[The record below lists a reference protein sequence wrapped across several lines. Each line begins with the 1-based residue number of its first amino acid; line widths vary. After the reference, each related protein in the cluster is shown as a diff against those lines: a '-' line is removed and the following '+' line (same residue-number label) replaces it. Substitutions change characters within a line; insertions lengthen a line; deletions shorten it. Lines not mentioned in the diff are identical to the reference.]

1 MKKTTLMAIAIA
13 IAAVGG
19 YFVGQKQTH
28 QPDAASQP
36 SERKVLYWYDPWC
49 PVSASI
55 SRVNPPLWIWIWSH
69 ATPMKRRRRQ
79 AWPSALNS
87 SKTWG

>member
-28 QPDAASQP
+28 QPDAAS
-36 SERKVLYWYDPWC
+36 
-49 PVSASI
+49 
-55 SRVNPPLWIWIWSH
+55 
-69 ATPMKRRRRQ
+69 
-79 AWPSALNS
+79 
-87 SKTWG
+87 

>member
-1 MKKTTLMAIAIA
+1 MKKTTLMAIAIT

-36 SERKVLYWYDPWC
+36 SERKVLY
-49 PVSASI
+49 
-55 SRVNPPLWIWIWSH
+55 
-69 ATPMKRRRRQ
+69 
-79 AWPSALNS
+79 
-87 SKTWG
+87 

>member
-36 SERKVLYWYDPWC
+36 SERKVLYWYDPMV
-49 PVSASI
+49 PGQRFDKPGKS
-55 SRVNPPLWIWIWSH
+55 PLWIWIWSH

-87 SKTWG
+87 SKTRG